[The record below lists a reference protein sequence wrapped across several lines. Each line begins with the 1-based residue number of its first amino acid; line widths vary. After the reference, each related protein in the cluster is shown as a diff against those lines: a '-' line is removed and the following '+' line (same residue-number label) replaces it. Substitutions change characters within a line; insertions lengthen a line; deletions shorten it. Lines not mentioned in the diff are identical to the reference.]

1 MVSGGIATFNLDL
14 GIGCW
19 WVVSFVL
26 WILHPQEKN
35 PVASQSGG
43 FVGPELVWLLWRI
56 ENRHSWESYH
66 DSTVI
71 HPIA

>member
-1 MVSGGIATFNLDL
+1 MVSGGTATFNLDL

-35 PVASQSGG
+35 PMASQSGG
-43 FVGPELVWLLWRI
+43 CVGP
-56 ENRHSWESYH
+56 
-66 DSTVI
+66 
-71 HPIA
+71 